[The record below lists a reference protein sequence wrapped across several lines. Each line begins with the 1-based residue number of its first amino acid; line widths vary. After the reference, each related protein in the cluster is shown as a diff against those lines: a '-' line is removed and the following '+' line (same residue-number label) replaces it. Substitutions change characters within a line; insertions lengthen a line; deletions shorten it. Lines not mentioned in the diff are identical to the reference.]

1 MFEALSLV
9 VSKTI
14 KLSSI
19 YWTGKLVRT
28 SGSTWRRN
36 ERPFR
41 DKRPWCIILSRY
53 SIGAHALCSAQLPS
67 LLESAPLFLVNVLP
81 SSQLRALLLPIV
93 CSWAFLNWI
102 WKSDSALLWR
112 TSMRKHG
119 RNWQKLCHQISPLVS
134 VLSAALHCTA
144 PCAPRVSW
152 SENAP
157 P

>member
-1 MFEALSLV
+1 MLDALSLV

-14 KLSSI
+14 KPSSI

-28 SGSTWRRN
+28 SGNMWRRT

-41 DKRPWCIILSRY
+41 DKRPSCIILSRY
-53 SIGAHALCSAQLPS
+53 PVGEHTLYSAQLPS
-67 LLESAPLFLVNVLP
+67 LLASAPLFLVNVLP
-81 SSQLRALLLPIV
+81 SSQLRTLLLPIV

-112 TSMRKHG
+112 TSMMKHG
-119 RNWQKLCHQISPLVS
+119 RNWQKLCDQICSLVS
-134 VLSAALHCTA
+134 GLLAPLQGPA
-144 PCAPRVSW
+144 PCALCVSW
-152 SENAP
+152 AEDAP